1 MKLNLERIKELEE
14 EYNGNSISLNTL
26 QQMIDQVMYP
36 TKDLMTCR
44 NESVY
49 NLALSTLTELGVIAN
64 VKDSKQLN
72 S

>member
-36 TKDLMTCR
+36 TKDLMTWR